1 MQSQAM
7 RGGLC
12 LIDLIEWLKVVV
24 WNTELQELE
33 MRSAGRTALYIR
45 TPTEAKGDVG
55 KQEASS

>member
-1 MQSQAM
+1 M
-7 RGGLC
+7 
-12 LIDLIEWLKVVV
+12 IDLIEWLKVVV
-24 WNTELQELE
+24 WNTELQELG